1 MKGLHMHSL
10 AAVETLDLR
19 VTRKVV
25 KVTPENVEDGSLE
38 RLLESYK
45 IIARKSDYMRVPES
59 YDPETG
65 TYETTRGVE
74 YYEAHKSYP
83 ERHCAAI
90 SDYIVIIGNGD
101 AYTLTPAELITK
113 DPVTSSG
120 TENREPKL
128 ARDSKVW
135 VCHPQNRKW
144 FDEGELFPYA
154 WNS

>member
-1 MKGLHMHSL
+1 MSSL
-10 AAVETLDLR
+10 AAVETLDIR

-25 KVTPENVEDGSLE
+25 KVTAENIEDGSLE

-45 IIARKSDYMRVPES
+45 IIARKANYVRVPDS

-65 TYETTRGVE
+65 VYETTRGVE

-83 ERHCAAI
+83 ERHLATI
-90 SDYIVIIGNGD
+90 NDYIVIIGNGD
-101 AYTLTPAELITK
+101 AYTLTPAELIAK

-120 TENREPKL
+120 IENREPKL

-135 VCHPQNRKW
+135 VCRPQFRIG
-144 FDEGELFPYA
+144 FDGTEYFK
-154 WNS
+154 